1 MGLRSVLQSA
11 TVLDENTYAAAEEVR
26 PDFHTQGHVAPKYR
40 RHLLVEYRKLEGCP
54 PKRKGNNE
62 LRSRKEAQLDRAWPI
77 VAERFDRTPEDIR
90 SCVMGM
96 YETVD
101 PDAIQGRAEE
111 TADGRSLAEIEK
123 DTKTA
128 QLRNDFDE
136 ILELAAEYR
145 NS

>member
-1 MGLRSVLQSA
+1 MGLRSVIQSS
-11 TVLDENTYAAAEEVR
+11 TVLDEYTYAAAEEVR
-26 PDFHTQGHVAPKYR
+26 SDFHTQGHVAPKYR
-40 RHLLVEYRKLEGCP
+40 RHLLVEYQKLEGCP

-62 LRSRKEAQLDRAWPI
+62 WRNSKEAQLDRAWPI

-90 SCVMGM
+90 SCVMGI

-101 PDAIQGRAEE
+101 PDAVQERAEE
-111 TADGRSLAEIEK
+111 TGDDRALPEIER

-128 QLRNDFDE
+128 QLRSDFDE
-136 ILELAAEYR
+136 ILELAAEHR